1 MIPAGMTQLIFSL
14 QFCAVRNLK
23 SLILLANHE
32 HTSGADFTDRTEISY
47 ILGRKITLLHNMSLL
62 SVTYKFSHKNSP
74 NEQNHLLCPKSP
86 AHVLQIWT
94 ERLSFK
100 FNLHQFAF
108 KAIRY
113 RQKQTCYLPAWS
125 WIRPSVCS
133 LGPYSE
139 PCAKSFPIRTT
150 RSAKNVY
157 SE

>member
-32 HTSGADFTDRTEISY
+32 HTSAADFTDRTEISN

-86 AHVLQIWT
+86 AHVLQI
-94 ERLSFK
+94 
-100 FNLHQFAF
+100 
-108 KAIRY
+108 
-113 RQKQTCYLPAWS
+113 
-125 WIRPSVCS
+125 
-133 LGPYSE
+133 
-139 PCAKSFPIRTT
+139 
-150 RSAKNVY
+150 
-157 SE
+157 